1 MKYLSLQVLRALAA
15 VAVVLYHAQVLCHKY
30 GRGPSST
37 EALLGEAGSHGV
49 DLFFVLS
56 GFVILYTIHNTN
68 SSPAGFLLRRL
79 IRIVPLYWVLSLGLL
94 LLGIVL
100 YPGNPLE
107 PRSVLESL
115 LFCVYAFHSRPP
127 LIYVGWSIE
136 YEIFFYAVVTLALA
150 AALPVYRAVGLLFLM
165 LYVGLH
171 LLVPAAAAAP
181 GSFAYFLGNPL
192 LFEFVLGLLL
202 AELAVGGRTR
212 VLDWTIAL
220 AAIGASIAMEGVSRL
235 VFAGVPAAV
244 LVWAAVKTER
254 WTSRYGVM
262 HALGKVG
269 DASYSIYL
277 LQVVALPAVGKLV
290 ARFVPDLPP
299 DLLVLT
305 AVVSVVAAGILLY
318 RGVERPLLKALQAV
332 LVPAASVVRA

>member
-15 VAVVLYHAQVLCHKY
+15 VAVVLYHAQILCHKY

-68 SSPAGFLLRRL
+68 SSPVGFLVRRL

-94 LLGIVL
+94 LLGIAVS
-100 YPGNPLE
+100 PGNPLE
-107 PRSVLESL
+107 PRPVLESL
-115 LFCVYAFHSRPP
+115 LFCAYAFHSRPP

-150 AALPVYRAVGLLFLM
+150 AVLPVYRAVGLLFLT

-171 LLVPAAAAAP
+171 LLVPAAAAP
-181 GSFAYFLGNPL
+181 GGVAYFLGNPL

-202 AELAVGGRTR
+202 AEFAVGGRTR

-220 AAIGASIAMEGVSRL
+220 AAIGSSIAIEGVSRL
-235 VFAGVPAAV
+235 VFAGVPAAL

-254 WTSRYGVM
+254 WTSRHRVM

-318 RGVERPLLKALQAV
+318 RGVERPLLKALQAA
-332 LVPAASVVRA
+332 LVPAARAVRA

>member
-1 MKYLSLQVLRALAA
+1 VKYLSLQVLRAFAA
-15 VAVVLYHAQVLCHKY
+15 VAVVVYHAEILCHRY
-30 GRGPSST
+30 ASRPSVT
-37 EALLGEAGSHGV
+37 EALLRDFGSHGV

-68 SSPAGFLLRRL
+68 SNPAGFLTRRL
-79 IRIVPLYWVLSLGLL
+79 IRIVPLYWVLSLGMLI
-94 LLGIVL
+94 LGVAL
-100 YPGNPLE
+100 YHLNPVE

-115 LFCVYAFHSRPP
+115 LFCAYAFHSRPP

-136 YEIFFYAVVTLALA
+136 YEIFFYVVVTLALA
-150 AALPVYRAVGLLFLM
+150 AALPVYRVVGLLFLSI
-165 LYVGLH
+165 YVGLH
-171 LLVPAAAAAP
+171 LLVPSAVAP
-181 GSFAYFLGNPL
+181 GNFGYFLGNPL

-202 AELAVGGRTR
+202 AELAVCGSLS
-212 VLDWTIAL
+212 VLDWAVAL
-220 AAIGASIAMEGVSRL
+220 AAVGSSIAMEGVSRL

-244 LVWAAVKTER
+244 LVWTAVKTER
-254 WTSRYGVM
+254 WTSRYRVM
-262 HALGKVG
+262 HALARVG

-277 LQVVALPAVGKLV
+277 VQVMVLPAVGKLV

-318 RGVERPLLKALQAV
+318 RGIERPLLKALQAA
-332 LVPAASVVRA
+332 LVPVASAAQA